1 MIVNMNSLDYLW
13 ALQQTRRQFFSRTA
27 TGIGTAAL
35 ASLLQPELL
44 GKAGDAAGLE
54 TRGHLPKLH
63 FPAKAKHVI
72 YLHQSGA
79 PSHIDLFD
87 YKPGMKEHEGIEL
100 PASVRMGQRV
110 TGMTSGQKA
119 FPVAAAQWDW
129 KQHGNS

>member
-1 MIVNMNSLDYLW
+1 MTSLDYLW
-13 ALQQTRRQFFSRTA
+13 ALQQTRRQFFGRAA

-35 ASLLQPELL
+35 ASLLQPELF
-44 GKAGDAAGLE
+44 GKASEADLA

-79 PSHIDLFD
+79 PSHIDMFD
-87 YKPGMKEHEGIEL
+87 YKPGMQAHHGQEL
-100 PASVRMGQRV
+100 PASIRMGQRI

-119 FPVAAAQWDW
+119 FPVASSQW
-129 KQHGNS
+129 KFSQYGKAGT